1 MNSKKRITSIQRLW
15 VYPWNGWVASN
26 LAAVSPL
33 FVICC
38 ASCCCS
44 AVWKSQQFFH
54 HYCCRLIFLD
64 PECIF
69 KLRWIFN
76 PFTVVESGKQF
87 SLRELE
93 CVFEWIVTK
102 VHWIVL
108 LCFVWFGFFPKDHK
122 QKNKRSLKKRMCWR
136 VSRKGMSLLR

>member
-44 AVWKSQQFFH
+44 AVWKSQQLFH

-108 LCFVWFGFFPKDHK
+108 LCFVLFGLVFFPKPT
-122 QKNKRSLKKRMCWR
+122 NKKTKEAWR
-136 VSRKGMSLLR
+136 RECVGEYPGKGCLC